1 MMRESKSNGQS
12 PSQREWRVTIII
24 VNNSAHQTSPRPP
37 HRVQPRSTAG
47 GRVLRSTKPAPLL
60 VLARCRSH
68 NHITKKTKPSAA
80 RFAHGQT
87 KVPNSFQDL
96 TPSEPT
102 RTPKNVFAMKIPGQ
116 LGKQKVNPLSPEAF
130 KAKQGPQVTIAPDRS
145 SEPARWVRIAP
156 GNSSRPGTKTGATG
170 TCGESSGAIGTKNAI
185 CIQAAVNPVNKRVN
199 PPGADLA
206 WE

>member
-68 NHITKKTKPSAA
+68 NHITKKNKTKRRALRA
-80 RFAHGQT
+80 RPDKST
-87 KVPNSFQDL
+87 KFISGLDPNVK
-96 TPSEPT
+96 
-102 RTPKNVFAMKIPGQ
+102 R
-116 LGKQKVNPLSPEAF
+116 
-130 KAKQGPQVTIAPDRS
+130 
-145 SEPARWVRIAP
+145 
-156 GNSSRPGTKTGATG
+156 KT
-170 TCGESSGAIGTKNAI
+170 
-185 CIQAAVNPVNKRVN
+185 
-199 PPGADLA
+199 
-206 WE
+206 